1 MRLIWSGFLIAGL
14 FLTGLS
20 VYERRQ
26 LRQDRSTTGVESA
39 ATAPLTVS
47 MREDGSDWPD
57 PNSTPRP

>member
-1 MRLIWSGFLIAGL
+1 MRLFWSGFLVVGL

-39 ATAPLTVS
+39 TAPVTVS
-47 MREDGSDWPD
+47 MREDGTDWPD
-57 PNSTPRP
+57 PTSTPRP